1 MFFNEVPTKLGSG
14 RIDESGDWPEIEN
27 MKDTESKENSR
38 FKCETC
44 GKTFSSK
51 SNLGKHVK

>member
-27 MKDTESKENSR
+27 MENTELK
-38 FKCETC
+38 F
-44 GKTFSSK
+44 
-51 SNLGKHVK
+51 LGLLSVT